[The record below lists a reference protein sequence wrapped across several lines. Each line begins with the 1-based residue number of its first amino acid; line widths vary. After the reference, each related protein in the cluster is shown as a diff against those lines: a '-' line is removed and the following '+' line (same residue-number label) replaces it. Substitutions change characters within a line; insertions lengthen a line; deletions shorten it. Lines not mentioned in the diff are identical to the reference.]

1 MRSSDFYDLVS
12 GRRRGLGATALRG
25 LLALAEGPY
34 RVGVWWRNRRYDR
47 VEALVHR
54 VEAPVVSVGNLTLG
68 GSGKTPMVKWIAR
81 RLREEGVRV
90 TLLSRGYGSSDGG
103 PNDEAL
109 ELEQALP
116 DVPHLQN
123 PDRVAAARVAIDE
136 LAAQALVLDD
146 GYQHRRLGRDL
157 DLVLI
162 DATAP
167 FGYGRV
173 FPRGAL
179 REPVASLRRADL
191 VCLTRSDLIEDA
203 EREAIRQRVARVA
216 PQAGW
221 CESVVAPT
229 RLIGVDEA
237 GGLIEQPLDAYRGQ
251 PVIAF
256 CGVGNPAA
264 FRATLETLGVNQVS
278 FTEFPDHHAFG
289 REEIDSLSLQ
299 AQEAGAT
306 AIVCTHK
313 DLVKVGVSSLG
324 DIPLRA
330 VEIELQLRVGEE
342 LLRERL
348 QQIAQQA
355 LAVADEFAV
364 E

>member
-1 MRSSDFYDLVS
+1 MKSTDFYDLVS
-12 GRRRGLGATALRG
+12 GRRRGIGPSVLRG

-34 RVGVWWRNRRYDR
+34 RAAVWWRNRRYDR
-47 VEALVHR
+47 VESLVHR

-90 TLLSRGYGSSDGG
+90 TLLSRGYGSTDGG

-146 GYQHRRLGRDL
+146 GFQHRRIGRDL
-157 DLVLI
+157 DLVLL

-179 REPVASLRRADL
+179 RESVASLRRADL
-191 VCLTRSDLIEDA
+191 VCLTRSDLIDET
-203 EREAIRQRVARVA
+203 ELQAIRERVARVA
-216 PQAGW
+216 PDAGW
-221 CESVVAPT
+221 CESVVEPT
-229 RLIGVDEA
+229 RLVGVDES
-237 GGLIEQPLDAYRGQ
+237 GGLIEQPLDSLAGKR
-251 PVIAF
+251 VAAF
-256 CGVGNPAA
+256 CGVGNPGA
-264 FRATLETLGVNQVS
+264 FRRTLGALGAEVEP
-278 FTEFPDHHAFG
+278 FTEFPDHHAYG
-289 REEIDSLSLQ
+289 RDDIERLTREASD
-299 AQEAGAT
+299 AGAA

-313 DLVKVGVSSLG
+313 DLVKVGVENLG
-324 DIPLRA
+324 GIPLRA
-330 VEIELQLRVGEE
+330 IEIELRFRAGEE
-342 LLRERL
+342 LVRERL
-348 QQIAQQA
+348 APITARA
-355 LAVADEFAV
+355 LSRSEDWE
-364 E
+364 